1 MAGRTRSNALAL
13 AVLGLLT
20 ERPMHPYEM
29 ATTLRSRAK
38 EESIK
43 LNYGSL
49 YSVVD
54 SLAKRGLIQPAET
67 IRDGRRPERTVYT
80 VTEPGRV
87 EFADWLGELIS
98 VPVKEFTSFEAAL
111 SMLPGLAPDVVADL
125 LRLRVHRL
133 TSEVDAGES
142 ALRRTEDYGLPRL
155 FSIEFEYRLTLAR
168 AELAFVE
175 ALLAEVDDGRLDG
188 QTIWRTIHE
197 TDEMPP
203 DADLLARIAA
213 ERASRQ

>member
-1 MAGRTRSNALAL
+1 M
-13 AVLGLLT
+13 LGLLT

-54 SLAKRGLIQPAET
+54 SLTKRGLIEPAET
-67 IRDGRRPERTVYT
+67 VRDGRRPERTVYT

-87 EFADWLGELIS
+87 EFADWLSELIS
-98 VPVKEFTSFEAAL
+98 VPVKEFTNFEAAL
-111 SMLPGLAPDVVADL
+111 SMLPGLPPDVVADL

-142 ALRRTEDYGLPRL
+142 ALRRSDGDGLPRL

-168 AELAFVE
+168 AELAFVTT
-175 ALLAEVDDGRLDG
+175 LLSELDDGRLEG
-188 QTIWRTIHE
+188 YQIWRTIHE
-197 TDEMPP
+197 SGESIP
-203 DADLLARIAA
+203 DAELIARLKAD
-213 ERASRQ
+213 RT

>member
-1 MAGRTRSNALAL
+1 M
-13 AVLGLLT
+13 LGLLT

-54 SLAKRGLIQPAET
+54 SLTKRGLIEPAET
-67 IRDGRRPERTVYT
+67 VRDGRRPERTVYT
-80 VTEPGRV
+80 VTDPGRV
-87 EFADWLGELIS
+87 EFADWLSELIS
-98 VPVKEFTSFEAAL
+98 VPVKEFTNFEAAL
-111 SMLPGLAPDVVADL
+111 SMLPGLPPDVVADL

-133 TSEVDAGES
+133 ASEVDAGES
-142 ALRRTEDYGLPRL
+142 ALRRSDGEGLPRL

-168 AELAFVE
+168 AELAFVT
-175 ALLAEVDDGRLDG
+175 ALLAELDDGRLEG
-188 QTIWRTIHE
+188 YQLWRTIHE
-197 TDEMPP
+197 SGESIP
-203 DADLLARIAA
+203 DAELIARLRE
-213 ERASRQ
+213 ERA

>member
-1 MAGRTRSNALAL
+1 MPTRSRSNALAL

-54 SLAKRGLIQPAET
+54 SLTKRGLIEPAET
-67 IRDGRRPERTVYT
+67 VRDGRRPERTVYT

-87 EFADWLGELIS
+87 EFADWLSELIS
-98 VPVKEFTSFEAAL
+98 VPVKEFTNFEAAL
-111 SMLPGLAPDVVADL
+111 SMLPGLPPDVVADL

-142 ALRRTEDYGLPRL
+142 ALRRSDGDGLPRL

-168 AELAFVE
+168 AELAFVTT
-175 ALLAEVDDGRLDG
+175 LLSELDDGRLEG
-188 QTIWRTIHE
+188 YQIWRTIHE
-197 TDEMPP
+197 SGESIP
-203 DADLLARIAA
+203 DAELIARLKAD
-213 ERASRQ
+213 RT

>member
-1 MAGRTRSNALAL
+1 
-13 AVLGLLT
+13 VLGLLT

-29 ATTLRSRAK
+29 AATLRSRAK

-54 SLAKRGLIQPAET
+54 SLTKRGLIEPAET
-67 IRDGRRPERTVYT
+67 LRDGRRPERTVYT

-87 EFADWLGELIS
+87 EFADWLSELIS

-111 SMLPGLAPDVVADL
+111 SMLPGLPPDVVADL

-133 TSEVDAGES
+133 TSEIDAGES
-142 ALRRTEDYGLPRL
+142 ALRRSDTDGLPRL

-168 AELAFVE
+168 AELAFVQE
-175 ALLAEVDDGRLDG
+175 LLAELDDGRLEG
-188 QTIWRTIHE
+188 YRIWRAIHE
-197 TDEMPP
+197 TDESLP
-203 DADLLARIAA
+203 DAELIARL
-213 ERASRQ
+213 RSGRT

>member
-1 MAGRTRSNALAL
+1 MPARSRSNALAL
-13 AVLGLLT
+13 AVLSLLT

-54 SLAKRGLIQPAET
+54 SLAKRGLIEPAET
-67 IRDGRRPERTVYT
+67 LRDGRRPERTVYT

-87 EFADWLGELIS
+87 EFADWLSELIS

-111 SMLPGLAPDVVADL
+111 SMLPGLPPDVVAGL

-133 TSEVDAGES
+133 SSMIDGGAS
-142 ALRRTEDYGLPRL
+142 ALRRGESEGLPRL
-155 FSIEFEYRLTLAR
+155 MSIEFEYRLTLAR
-168 AELAFVE
+168 AELTFVE
-175 ALLAEVDDGRLDG
+175 ALLADLDAG
-188 QTIWRTIHE
+188 TLEGYELWRTVHQ
-197 TDEMPP
+197 TGEMPP
-203 DADLLARIAA
+203 DDEVLARIAA
-213 ERASRQ
+213 ERGPTN